1 MTNSKNSTNNSS
13 KSDELYA
20 IAETSGQQFWF
31 EVNRYYDI
39 DRLNAKEKDKIT
51 LEKVLLLKDNDSIT
65 IGKPYV
71 KDAKIELEV
80 VSHKRDK
87 KILVYKMRPKKKTR
101 RKMGHRQELTR
112 VMVKSIKIG
121 KSVPKSSSKKEETVK
136 KETKPKSE
144 KSTNL
149 TILMAHKKGTGS
161 TRNGRDS
168 NSKRLG
174 VKAYGGEK
182 VTAGSILIRQRGTS
196 FLPGINVGKGKD
208 DTLFALKEGTVSFE
222 SIKRNLRNRKRVNIV
237 I

>member
-1 MTNSKNSTNNSS
+1 MTNSKISSNNSPES
-13 KSDELYA
+13 NELYA

-31 EVNRYYDI
+31 EVDRYYDI

-51 LEKVLLLKDNDSIT
+51 LEKVLLLKDKDSIT
-65 IGKPYV
+65 VGKPYV

-121 KSVPKSSSKKEETVK
+121 KSSPKSSSKKEETVK

-144 KSTNL
+144 KSTN
-149 TILMAHKKGTGS
+149 
-161 TRNGRDS
+161 
-168 NSKRLG
+168 
-174 VKAYGGEK
+174 
-182 VTAGSILIRQRGTS
+182 
-196 FLPGINVGKGKD
+196 
-208 DTLFALKEGTVSFE
+208 
-222 SIKRNLRNRKRVNIV
+222 
-237 I
+237 

>member
-1 MTNSKNSTNNSS
+1 MTNSKKSSNNS
-13 KSDELYA
+13 KNNELYA

-51 LEKVLLLKDNDSIT
+51 LEKVLLLKDKNSIT

-112 VMVKSIKIG
+112 VMVKSIEIG
-121 KSVPKSSSKKEETVK
+121 KSAPKSSSKKETTK

-144 KSTNL
+144 KSTN
-149 TILMAHKKGTGS
+149 
-161 TRNGRDS
+161 
-168 NSKRLG
+168 
-174 VKAYGGEK
+174 
-182 VTAGSILIRQRGTS
+182 
-196 FLPGINVGKGKD
+196 
-208 DTLFALKEGTVSFE
+208 
-222 SIKRNLRNRKRVNIV
+222 
-237 I
+237 

>member
-1 MTNSKNSTNNSS
+1 MTNSKNSSNNSS
-13 KSDELYA
+13 ESNELYA

-31 EVNRYYDI
+31 EVDRYYDI

-51 LEKVLLLKDNDSIT
+51 LEKVLVLKDNDSIN

-71 KDAKIELEV
+71 KDARIELEV

-121 KSVPKSSSKKEETVK
+121 KVAPKSSSKNEETVK

-144 KSTNL
+144 KSTN
-149 TILMAHKKGTGS
+149 
-161 TRNGRDS
+161 
-168 NSKRLG
+168 
-174 VKAYGGEK
+174 
-182 VTAGSILIRQRGTS
+182 
-196 FLPGINVGKGKD
+196 
-208 DTLFALKEGTVSFE
+208 
-222 SIKRNLRNRKRVNIV
+222 
-237 I
+237 